1 MASTNASPRSR
12 SSSFTFCFRGHL
24 TRGSGQSRLPIISS
38 YACACQMVKSLPS
51 LSSAGVERWLEG
63 LALKP
68 IEVTPISGD
77 VSARRYFRARFNQ
90 DVGIG
95 TSAIVAVYPT
105 ELKAVCRLFRKTSRL
120 LENQG
125 IRVPR
130 ILADDCDRG
139 FMLLED
145 LGPQTLFDQREED
158 WTVLEPQLVA
168 ARQIIDRLQALPMAA
183 VEQLSPPLGA
193 ELLRSELEMTW
204 RVYLEPQGLCGKA
217 EESRRLANA
226 LDTLCLRLD
235 EAEPVPSHRDFM
247 ARNLVPL
254 RSASEPVLAVL
265 DHQDLR
271 LAPPA
276 YDVASL
282 CNDSLYPPPDV
293 VDRILGPVEKESYHR
308 ASAQR
313 TLKIVGTFVSFAHQ
327 GFDRYLELVGTTM
340 TRFLYHFGRLP
351 EGESLVSGLEA
362 RWIARLECDSF

>member
-1 MASTNASPRSR
+1 MVESPA
-12 SSSFTFCFRGHL
+12 
-24 TRGSGQSRLPIISS
+24 P
-38 YACACQMVKSLPS
+38 
-51 LSSAGVERWLEG
+51 LSSANVERWLEG
-63 LALKP
+63 LDLKP
-68 IEVTPISGD
+68 VEVIPMPGD
-77 VSARRYFRARFNQ
+77 VSARRYFRARFDQ
-90 DVGIG
+90 DVGPG
-95 TSAIVAVYPT
+95 KSAIVAVYPT
-105 ELKAVCRLFRKTSRL
+105 ELRPVCALFQKTSRL
-120 LENQG
+120 LEEQG
-125 IRVPR
+125 VRVPR
-130 ILADDCDRG
+130 ILADGCERG

-145 LGPQTLFDQREED
+145 LGPRTLFDQREED

-168 ARQIIDRLQALPMAA
+168 ARQIIDRLQALPLAA
-183 VEQLSPPLGA
+183 VERLSPPLGA

-204 RVYLEPQGLCGKA
+204 RIYLEPEGLCGEA

-235 EAEPVPSHRDFM
+235 EAELVPSHRDFM
-247 ARNLVPL
+247 ARNLVPM

-293 VDRILGPVEKESYHR
+293 VDRVLGRADKESYHR

-313 TLKIVGTFVSFAHQ
+313 TLKIVGTFVSFAQQ

-351 EGESLVSGLEA
+351 EGESLVPSLEA